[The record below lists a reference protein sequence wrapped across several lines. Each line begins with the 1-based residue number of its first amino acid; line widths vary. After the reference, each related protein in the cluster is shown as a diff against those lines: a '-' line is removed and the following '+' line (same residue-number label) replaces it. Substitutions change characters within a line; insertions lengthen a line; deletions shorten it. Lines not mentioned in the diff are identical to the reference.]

1 MTPKKILLFTKQIQ
15 TGVMLFCCTNVCCVY
30 LFLHDLIKRRKKFV
44 SYPREFQCWWP
55 SFKRCLILCRLLN
68 VKTYFF
74 YQNKYIFNIIHRHFR
89 ASLEDQLTGV
99 YTDCRFPIV
108 VNFQHV
114 NHLGHEQSKSGDLD
128 NHFVIEGL

>member
-30 LFLHDLIKRRKKFV
+30 LFLHDLFKRRKKFV

-74 YQNKYIFNIIHRHFR
+74 IKINIYLTQYIAI
-89 ASLEDQLTGV
+89 SDQLTGV

>member
-1 MTPKKILLFTKQIQ
+1 MAKFYQYKLSEVFTNIFIIKNVCKDVFIFSHQGRRGEPNPFQSSQWQSMTPKKILLFTKQIQ

-74 YQNKYIFNIIHRHFR
+74 IKINIY
-89 ASLEDQLTGV
+89 LT
-99 YTDCRFPIV
+99 
-108 VNFQHV
+108 
-114 NHLGHEQSKSGDLD
+114 
-128 NHFVIEGL
+128 